1 MLRNHIA
8 ALEDCVEFVF
18 LTAPNTARPYDID
31 GMDSMARITAIRS
44 GKAVARDMRCWY
56 QLKSAEPE
64 IVSGLER
71 SFGLL
76 NKVLAEQGPFDG
88 VFGFSQGGLMAALLS
103 SLLEHR
109 SPVLGSSHPALK
121 FAIISSGYK
130 LQDANWIHLYEKPI
144 STPSLHIF
152 GVLDGMITLNRSME
166 LRDCF
171 VLPEEM
177 CVVGADYSEV
187 LSNFVFLDPFS
198 ESGESLTQNVGSNHQ
213 RQDSQSRQQYAS
225 TPVLVNEVT
234 ASNNGAYFV
243 GGPMLPNSAYAT
255 GTPMMVDSHH
265 QISMNLSAASTLA
278 AASTGGAVGSE
289 RNRSPSSTRSVSS
302 IDHAQRRATHNAI
315 ERARRESLNG
325 QFQDLA
331 SAVPALIHVRRPS
344 KATIVEKSLEYI
356 RSFKEHLGNRD
367 QYIKKLQLRNLALH
381 DEVNRLRKQLGLE
394 PLSEAGEGEATLPL
408 PDDIVGRGNA
418 GEDKKG
424 GASAKSSSPL
434 KSVIGVMSVESPG
447 APTRSLIA
455 EQRQKQQQQQQQMAQ
470 HKRRQ
475 QSLDLSISDMSSGG
489 RPSLRVQTG
498 KAASKHTSNIS
509 PVGSS
514 NSDSGSAGDSPLHLS
529 PLSAPIL
536 TTHAPQ
542 LPLVGAGANFFMN
555 NLPNSSAPS
564 VALGS
569 SGMSIDTSN
578 PSAAA
583 AAAAAAFVAHT
594 NAAHQQQALAVMS
607 SVAPMA
613 QFGSVMSMDPSMQVS
628 AMGYM
633 THGHA
638 GAMGVLDMNKLNEVF
653 AVSAPSTAV
662 ASMSLMATS
671 SDMSDAPLAS
681 SLPGKDQC

>member
-1 MLRNHIA
+1 M
-8 ALEDCVEFVF
+8 
-18 LTAPNTARPYDID
+18 
-31 GMDSMARITAIRS
+31 
-44 GKAVARDMRCWY
+44 
-56 QLKSAEPE
+56 
-64 IVSGLER
+64 
-71 SFGLL
+71 SF
-76 NKVLAEQGPFDG
+76 P
-88 VFGFSQGGLMAALLS
+88 SQ
-103 SLLEHR
+103 
-109 SPVLGSSHPALK
+109 
-121 FAIISSGYK
+121 
-130 LQDANWIHLYEKPI
+130 
-144 STPSLHIF
+144 
-152 GVLDGMITLNRSME
+152 
-166 LRDCF
+166 
-171 VLPEEM
+171 
-177 CVVGADYSEV
+177 
-187 LSNFVFLDPFS
+187 SNFIFLDPFS
-198 ESGESLTQNVGSNHQ
+198 EGAESLAQGTGSNHQ
-213 RQDSQSRQQYAS
+213 RQSSQSRQQYTS

-234 ASNNGAYFV
+234 ASGNGAYFV
-243 GGPMLPNSAYAT
+243 GGPMIPNSSIYAT

-265 QISMNLSAASTLA
+265 HAITMNLSAASTLA

-344 KATIVEKSLEYI
+344 KATIVEKSLDYI
-356 RSFKEHLGNRD
+356 RSFKEHLSNRD

-394 PLSEAGEGEATLPL
+394 PLSETGEGETLLPL
-408 PDDIVGRGNA
+408 PDDVVGRSNTGA
-418 GEDKKG
+418 EKKA
-424 GASAKSSSPL
+424 GASAKNSSSSSPL
-434 KSVIGVMSVESPG
+434 KSVVGAASLEGANTTQASSSPG
-447 APTRSLIA
+447 APMRSLIA
-455 EQRQKQQQQQQQMAQ
+455 EQRQKKQQQQQQQQQMVQ

-475 QSLDLSISDMSSGG
+475 QSLDLSISDTSSGG
-489 RPSLRVQTG
+489 RPSLRVQTS
-498 KAASKHTSNIS
+498 KAAYHHASNVS

-514 NSDSGSAGDSPLHLS
+514 SSDGGSAGNSPLHPS

-542 LPLVGAGANFFMN
+542 LPLVGAGASFFMN
-555 NLPNSSAPS
+555 NLSANSSVPS

-594 NAAHQQQALAVMS
+594 NSAQQQALAVMS

-613 QFGSVMSMDPSMQVS
+613 QFGAVMGMDPSMQVN

-633 THGHA
+633 AQGHA
-638 GAMGVLDMNKLNEVF
+638 GAMGMLDINKLNEVF

-662 ASMSLMATS
+662 ASMSLMATT

-681 SLPGKDQC
+681 SLPGAAVSKPGSGSSNDQC